1 MYRFN
6 ETSIAA
12 LVFHMPTYPP
22 LNASSR
28 GFTQLDAFRVV
39 SRLVGLVT
47 SDDPRFGDEW
57 HAFVTS
63 WEEEGLLQAGALR
76 DVTWEANSCTDA
88 RTPPDILVRPGETE
102 VVQ

>member
-12 LVFHMPTYPP
+12 LIFHRPAYPP
-22 LNASSR
+22 PDASSR

-39 SRLVGLVT
+39 SRLVA
-47 SDDPRFGDEW
+47 SEDPHFGGEW

-88 RTPPDILVRPGETE
+88 RTTPGILVGPGETE